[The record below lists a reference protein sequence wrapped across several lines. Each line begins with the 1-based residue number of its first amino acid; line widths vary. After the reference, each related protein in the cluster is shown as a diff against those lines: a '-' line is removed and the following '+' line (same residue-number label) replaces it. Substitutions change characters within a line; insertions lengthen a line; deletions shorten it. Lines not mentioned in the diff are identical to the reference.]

1 MKKRAKMKENKLNFQ
16 TKKMK
21 KKKNKWNFHTV
32 KRMTKKKKKKK
43 KKKKLI
49 SCMTNKFNLKT
60 V

>member
-32 KRMTKKKKKKK
+32 KRMTKKKKKK
-43 KKKKLI
+43 LT

-60 V
+60 A